1 MMIEPVTHSL
11 SYPSTS
17 NIASHVNLAE
27 LFLIKIGIVGKTNAG
42 KTTFFN
48 AATLLTA
55 EVSNYPF
62 TTKKPN
68 IGQAY
73 VNAMC
78 VCRELGVKDN
88 PKNSS
93 CINGSRFIPIQLID
107 LPGLIK
113 GSWKGKGLGTRFLS
127 VASQAD
133 ALIHIADASGSV
145 DSDGK
150 LTKPGMGNPV
160 ADINDIEEELVR
172 WFAKS
177 IEKTI
182 KKIKKYPKKSTSG
195 QGLLERDLA
204 GLNITSEH
212 ITRALEKTLSTSDLG
227 KWTRD
232 DIWNFAENVRE
243 ISKPTVI
250 VANKMDLYPAEK
262 NYEKL
267 VEEFG
272 QAFVT
277 PASSDAELAL
287 RRAEQKGYVEYVPG
301 EEDFRVRNREKL
313 TVEQREALV
322 YVEKRVFSKLI
333 RTGVQ
338 FALNTCVF
346 KLLSMN
352 TIYPVDDDDNLSDK
366 KGNVLPD
373 VHLLPYNAS
382 VKDLAGHIHSQL
394 AKTMIYAVDART
406 KIRLPVDYR
415 LKDRD
420 VIRIIAATKGKEPR

>member
-1 MMIEPVTHSL
+1 M
-11 SYPSTS
+11 
-17 NIASHVNLAE
+17 
-27 LFLIKIGIVGKTNAG
+27 IKIGIVGKTNAG

-48 AATLLTA
+48 AATLLDA

-68 IGQAY
+68 VGQAY
-73 VNAMC
+73 VKTMC
-78 VCRELGVKDN
+78 VCRELGMKDN
-88 PKNSS
+88 PRNSS
-93 CINGSRFIPIQLID
+93 CVNGFRFVPIQLID

-113 GSWKGKGLGTRFLS
+113 GSWMGKGLGTQFLS

-133 ALIHIADASGSV
+133 ALIHIVDASGSV

-160 ADINDIEEELVR
+160 ADIYDIEEELVR

-182 KKIKKYPKKSTSG
+182 EKIKKHPKKGMSG
-195 QGLLERDLA
+195 QALLERDLA
-204 GLNITSEH
+204 GLKITSEH
-212 ITRALEKTLSTSDLG
+212 ITRSLEKSTLSDSPPG

-232 DIWNFAENVRE
+232 DIWEFAKNLRE
-243 ISKPTVI
+243 ISKPTII

-272 QAFVT
+272 RAFVT
-277 PASSDAELAL
+277 PAASDAELAL

-301 EEDFRVRNREKL
+301 EEHFRVRNREKL
-313 TVEQREALV
+313 SVEQREAFV

-333 RTGVQ
+333 RTGIQ

-352 TIYPVDDDDNLSDK
+352 AVYPVEDDEKLSDK
-366 KGNVLPD
+366 MGNVLPD
-373 VHLLPYNAS
+373 VFLLPYNSS
-382 VKDLAGHIHSQL
+382 VKDLAGQIHSQL

-420 VIRIIAATKGKEPR
+420 VIRIIAATKRKRT